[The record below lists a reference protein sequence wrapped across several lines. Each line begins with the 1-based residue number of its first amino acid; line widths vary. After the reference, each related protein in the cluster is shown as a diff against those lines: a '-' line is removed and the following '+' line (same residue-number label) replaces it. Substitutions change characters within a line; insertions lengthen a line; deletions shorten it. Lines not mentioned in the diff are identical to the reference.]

1 MPLPRSTEPT
11 VHEATAAERARTIA
25 CRGTAYVHVPG
36 MGSSRLLA
44 AATTADGDVLLVVPR
59 DGGLVTAV
67 RSSPLGD
74 LPVRVTVTDRAPL
87 PLRNPVRGRLE
98 MVGWLTPVAAD
109 EELDLALAFAE
120 SCPDDVLLDV
130 GLTAT
135 LLRLD
140 VAEIQLEEA
149 GSSADVEP
157 EDYAAARPDPLDADE
172 LLRDHADDLGVLC
185 GKVRLWAG
193 TDDRVHVLAVDRF
206 GVLFRVECPASCYD
220 VRMPFPAPAGG
231 RDDVGPAL
239 TALLACG
246 G

>member
-1 MPLPRSTEPT
+1 MPLPHRSEPT
-11 VHEATAAERARTIA
+11 LHEATAAERARTIA

-44 AATTADGDVLLVVPR
+44 ATTTADGEVLLVVPR

-74 LPVRVTVTDRAPL
+74 LPVRVTVTDRAAL

-98 MVGWLTPVAAD
+98 MVGWLAPVAAD

-120 SCPDDVLLDV
+120 ACPDDVLLDV

-149 GSSADVEP
+149 GVSAGVEP
-157 EDYAAARPDPLDADE
+157 EAYAGARPDPLDADE
-172 LLRDHADDLGVLC
+172 LLREHAADLGVLC
-185 GKVRLWAG
+185 GRVRLWAG
-193 TDDRVHVLAVDRF
+193 ADDRVHVLAVDRF

-220 VRMPFPAPAGG
+220 ARIPFPAPVAD

-239 TALLACG
+239 TALLACC
-246 G
+246 